1 MTKVLIGLCGAPS
14 VGKSTTAAKLFSRL
28 KDMGLDVELVTEF
41 CKTWAWD
48 EREITPYSQFYFFGK
63 QSYSESRLFNKVD
76 YIVTDSP
83 VLLSAFY
90 QEYYNNDSSLS
101 PACREFYRK
110 VQIEDNIKVLNFY
123 LTRKKKYIQKGRF
136 QTEKQADEVAEELK
150 EWLNREGY
158 GYMTLDCPDKDRVDV
173 IIEKLKEVTGGFN
186 GLSMV

>member
-101 PACREFYRK
+101 PACKEFYKK
-110 VQIEDNIKVLNFY
+110 VAEDGIKVLNFF
-123 LTRKKKYIQKGRF
+123 LPRKKKYVTKGRY
-136 QTEKQADEVAEELK
+136 QSEEEASRLAIDLRG
-150 EWLNREGY
+150 WLDGEGY
-158 GYMTLDCPDKDRVDV
+158 EYTLLDCPDKDRVDV
-173 IIEKLKEVTGGFN
+173 IINRLREITGDFN
-186 GLSMV
+186 GMAMV

>member
-101 PACREFYRK
+101 PACKEFYSK
-110 VQIEDNIKVLNFY
+110 VAKDDIKVLNFY

-136 QTEKQADEVAEELK
+136 QNEQQANDVAKALK
-150 EWLNREGY
+150 NWLDSEGY
-158 GYMTLDCPDKDRVDV
+158 SYYYVDCSDKDRLDF
-173 IIEKLKEVTGGFN
+173 ILEKLRELTGDFDGM
-186 GLSMV
+186 SMV